1 MRACGRDSSKRTAAP
16 SDMMKP
22 ERRESKGLEAWCGR
36 ALKAVVKDR
45 VRSNDV
51 NVSGWMQDSEPP
63 ASITLASPC
72 DMKRDASPIE
82 CAPVVQ
88 AVLTEWEGPCAGGV
102 RMREGRGK
110 GKGCGGGGGNL
121 EPVFH

>member
-1 MRACGRDSSKRTAAP
+1 
-16 SDMMKP
+16 MMKP

-88 AVLTEWEGPCAGGV
+88 AVLTEWEGPCAGRGEKGCEN
-102 RMREGRGK
+102 EGREETGE
-110 GKGCGGGGGNL
+110 GE
-121 EPVFH
+121 EP

>member
-1 MRACGRDSSKRTAAP
+1 
-16 SDMMKP
+16 
-22 ERRESKGLEAWCGR
+22 
-36 ALKAVVKDR
+36 
-45 VRSNDV
+45 
-51 NVSGWMQDSEPP
+51 MQDSEPP

-110 GKGCGGGGGNL
+110 GKGGWGGG
-121 EPVFH
+121 EP